1 MNETITCHDLRMPAI
16 HSIPVPSHYDQ
27 DQNRKNLPLPKPH
40 LWNEIV
46 MNIATSKQED
56 AGADGCGS
64 VTVARPRCI
73 IHGLVGIIRRGVLV
87 RGRSEPCAK
96 IPGCWLLVK
105 LNPASYWKFK
115 GQNKLPG
122 VQSPLRTGC

>member
-1 MNETITCHDLRMPAI
+1 
-16 HSIPVPSHYDQ
+16 
-27 DQNRKNLPLPKPH
+27 
-40 LWNEIV
+40 

-105 LNPASYWKFK
+105 LNPSLLLEIQGTKQTARSSITTKKWVLAF
-115 GQNKLPG
+115 L
-122 VQSPLRTGC
+122 